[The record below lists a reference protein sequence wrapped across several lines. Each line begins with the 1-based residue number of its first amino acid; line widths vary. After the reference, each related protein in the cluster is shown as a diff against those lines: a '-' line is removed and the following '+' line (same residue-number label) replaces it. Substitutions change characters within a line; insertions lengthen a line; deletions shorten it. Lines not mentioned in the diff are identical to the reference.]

1 MHQSGLIELEVV
13 LAVAR
18 LGGFRAAAR
27 DLGMSST
34 ALSRA
39 IAQLESK
46 IGVRLFNRTTRSVS
60 LSAAGEQFVA
70 AVGPALAEIRQAM
83 ATANDNQAS
92 PTGTLRLN

>member
-70 AVGPALAEIRQAM
+70 AVGPALAEIR
-83 ATANDNQAS
+83 
-92 PTGTLRLN
+92 

>member
-60 LSAAGEQFVA
+60 LSAAGERFVA